1 MAPNPVVI
9 TKLEFAIQ
17 PPNPSNPPFTIVLRA
32 RSGFGVSDGV
42 SVRVGVALIVRV
54 GVWLAVGIWVGRA
67 VLVLVLVSVSVALGS
82 GIAVLVAVFVGV
94 WVFVWV
100 GVSVNV
106 ALGTFVFVAVGRSVF
121 VALGCAVLVAVN
133 GAVADAVAGFLVA
146 VSVRVRDFVGLL
158 VGVRD
163 FVRVLVA
170 VLVRV
175 ATRPLFPAFPAAC
188 GTAVQ
193 CMQAPT
199 IDKITIPVRRKDI
212 FCIALLRSSSNH
224 SRINDHSTIQTFE
237 QTDRFVGIYADTDA
251 AEIPCGTAH
260 RPAWDPP
267 VGPVD

>member
-1 MAPNPVVI
+1 MLEPTIRYENRKYGALEGTVTVWNISKLVPFVAIIEDPECGVMAPNPVVI

-188 GTAVQ
+188 G
-193 CMQAPT
+193 
-199 IDKITIPVRRKDI
+199 
-212 FCIALLRSSSNH
+212 RSM
-224 SRINDHSTIQTFE
+224 
-237 QTDRFVGIYADTDA
+237 
-251 AEIPCGTAH
+251 P
-260 RPAWDPP
+260 RPRTC
-267 VGPVD
+267 